1 MKRRRIILVAG
12 LHLTATDRAYINAI
26 LDAGQQTGH
35 RKGGLHVTLQRT
47 YKKREI
53 ENYRYCTIRWRRA
66 QDIENHTVKGRLYA
80 VEIRDR
86 DGRTTRHIVDIVE
99 PK

>member
-1 MKRRRIILVAG
+1 MKRGIILVAG
-12 LHLTATDRAYINAI
+12 LHLTATDKAYINAI

-35 RKGGLHVTLQRT
+35 RKGGLHVTLQPT
-47 YKKREI
+47 DKKSEI